1 MKERS
6 HSNVMLVM
14 QHFFHKGHLNW
25 HIALVHEGKQPF
37 KCNDC
42 DAIFFTKQNMNGH
55 IKFVYEGKK
64 PFKCNIC
71 ESNFS
76 QNFLN
81 RHLVPVDR

>member
-1 MKERS
+1 MGILNQFMKERR

-42 DAIFFTKQNMNGH
+42 DAIFFYKTK
-55 IKFVYEGKK
+55 YEWPHK
-64 PFKCNIC
+64 IC
-71 ESNFS
+71 
-76 QNFLN
+76 L
-81 RHLVPVDR
+81 